1 MKRILLMV
9 LLGVFIAAAVSI
21 SCGNNNIQ
29 HTDERLQVV
38 ATTTM
43 LSDIAREL
51 GGDKVVV
58 TGLMGAGIDPHT
70 YRASA
75 GDVTRL
81 FEADIVICNGLGLE
95 GKMAD
100 MLLKL
105 LDMGR
110 VVLSVQEAIDTDKL
124 IMNDAIGTSYDPH
137 VWFDVRLWIDVADYI
152 AKGFIMNDPDNADYY
167 ANRAEVYIAELYELD
182 DYVRQCSQSL
192 PEEKRVLVTAHD
204 AFGYF
209 GRAYGFEVY
218 GIQGISTNTEAGTL
232 DMSRL
237 AELMV
242 QREIHALFAETSVSP
257 KTIEALESAVIA
269 RGGRV
274 SIGDKLYSDSL
285 GDADSQ
291 ASTYISAIRSN
302 INTIVCALSEEG

>member
-9 LLGVFIAAAVSI
+9 LLGVFISAAVSI
-21 SCGNNNIQ
+21 SCGDKNIQ
-29 HTDERLQVV
+29 HTDGRLLVV

-51 GGDKVVV
+51 GGDKVLV
-58 TGLMGAGIDPHT
+58 TGLMGAGIDPHM

-95 GKMAD
+95 GKMAE

-105 LDMGR
+105 EDMGR
-110 VVLSVQEAIDTDKL
+110 VVLSVQAAIDTDKL

-152 AKGFIMNDPDNADYY
+152 AKGFIMNDPDNTDYY
-167 ANRAEVYIAELYELD
+167 AERAQVYIAELYELD
-182 DYVRQCSQSL
+182 AYVRQRAQSL

-274 SIGDKLYSDSL
+274 SIGGKLYSDSL
-285 GDADSQ
+285 GDDDSE

-302 INTIVCALSEEG
+302 IDTIVSALSEEG